1 MLRLGTKPQ
10 IFERENKIRA
20 RISSD
25 VDKISAFYFALVKYN
40 VDISPYLYFFLLNQF
55 NLSLYRFLYRVYLSY
70 NIKLY
75 PL

>member
-25 VDKISAFYFALVKYN
+25 